1 MITKDYKV
9 LRTRDDSKSLN
20 WHESVFTSVVFRRQV
35 SEQRN
40 NPPGSAARSSF
51 DVNPEAWVVRGDVRR
66 VVTEY
71 GPPRSCAGRFLAN

>member
-1 MITKDYKV
+1 M
-9 LRTRDDSKSLN
+9 LRDHDDDPKSLN
-20 WHESVFTSVVFRRQV
+20 CHESVFTSVVYRRQV
-35 SEQRN
+35 SKQRN

-51 DVNPEAWVVRGDVRR
+51 DANPEAWVVRGDVRR